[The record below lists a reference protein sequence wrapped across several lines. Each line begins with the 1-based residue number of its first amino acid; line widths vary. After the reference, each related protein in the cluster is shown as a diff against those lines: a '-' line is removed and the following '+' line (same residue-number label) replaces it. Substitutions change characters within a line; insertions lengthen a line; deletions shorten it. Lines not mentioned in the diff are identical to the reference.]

1 MNISSNQI
9 SLDSIFTNNL
19 RKDAR
24 SVSVATLLSDRYLR
38 RINYAPYYQRNY
50 VWEKDKRSFFIESIF
65 LGTEIPPIVFYK
77 KGTQV
82 EVIDGRQRFET
93 IKRFR
98 EDDFALHASGLMEL
112 KALEG
117 KKYSTLKSDFSQLF
131 DDTKIRIFE
140 FEIIGMPD
148 LEPEVEDKVK
158 KEIFRRYNS
167 GITPL
172 NQSEVDNA
180 KYDDDDLTEYYKKRL
195 KEDDDVY
202 ELIKECF
209 FANKN
214 KSKKELIVDMVTELR
229 KLLILDKIPISKYA
243 DSGKSLLIEMLYDK
257 FVEEQGEDGV
267 RVENIE
273 EQLLEDIKTV
283 RSIVK
288 NGNKNVYECLIWAI
302 SVLRLN
308 NVEFSIKDNS
318 ALISKHYITNYNKYD
333 TESDHYYSNIVA
345 RFQDTASLFADLY
358 GFNFEPYMKNAS
370 FSKEIRNMQQTEED
384 VELSMDKLS
393 RLRICKPNPASK
405 PIDQILREVESEKYL
420 IRPSYQ
426 RQEKINTCKAS
437 SIIESIIL
445 GIKLPP
451 LFLYVRKDGVRE
463 VIDGQQRL
471 LTIIGFLGRKYK
483 DEDGNLVTSINNC
496 FKLKGLRILKSYN
509 NSRYTDIIND
519 IEDTILDFDIDEIE
533 IQEDINPK
541 FEPTDLFIRLN
552 NKPYPIRANTFE
564 MWNSVTDRTI
574 VERIKE
580 MKNKYSSWFY
590 LKIPRTDDYGR
601 ACDRMENEELIT
613 ILAYLC
619 YSNFK
624 NNDFLSVL
632 GFYPRLKKF
641 TCRLKDKS
649 ALTNILENLEFK
661 PFEKERFTKSLD
673 KTEEIINLIKD
684 ELLDGNI
691 TKEGFNKLLNV
702 KGLTRFSR
710 SYQEF
715 YVLWEIL
722 MNVDVTKIS
731 SFKNE
736 LISDIEAMFKLLKNV
751 DELEVD
757 EMYVNNFIGK
767 LKEVRNKYLNL

>member
-131 DDTKIRIFE
+131 DDTKIRVFE

-202 ELIKECF
+202 ELIKGCF

-214 KSKKELIVDMVTELR
+214 KSKKELIIDMVTKLR

-288 NGNKNVYECLIWAI
+288 NGNNNVYECLIWAI

-308 NVEFSIKDNS
+308 NVKFSIKDNS
-318 ALISKHYITNYNKYD
+318 TIISKHYITNYNKYD

-519 IEDTILDFDIDEIE
+519 VEDTILDFDIDEIE
-533 IQEDINPK
+533 IQEDINPR

>member
-214 KSKKELIVDMVTELR
+214 KSKMELIVDMVTELR

-288 NGNKNVYECLIWAI
+288 NGNNNVYECLIWAI

>member
-288 NGNKNVYECLIWAI
+288 NGNNNVYECLIWAI

>member
-158 KEIFRRYNS
+158 KDIFRRYNS

-288 NGNKNVYECLIWAI
+288 NGNNNVYECLIWAI

>member
-273 EQLLEDIKTV
+273 EQLLEDIKTI

-288 NGNKNVYECLIWAI
+288 NGNNNVYECLIWAI

-533 IQEDINPK
+533 IQEDINPI

>member
-1 MNISSNQI
+1 
-9 SLDSIFTNNL
+9 
-19 RKDAR
+19 
-24 SVSVATLLSDRYLR
+24 
-38 RINYAPYYQRNY
+38 
-50 VWEKDKRSFFIESIF
+50 
-65 LGTEIPPIVFYK
+65 
-77 KGTQV
+77 
-82 EVIDGRQRFET
+82 
-93 IKRFR
+93 
-98 EDDFALHASGLMEL
+98 
-112 KALEG
+112 
-117 KKYSTLKSDFSQLF
+117 
-131 DDTKIRIFE
+131 
-140 FEIIGMPD
+140 
-148 LEPEVEDKVK
+148 
-158 KEIFRRYNS
+158 
-167 GITPL
+167 
-172 NQSEVDNA
+172 
-180 KYDDDDLTEYYKKRL
+180 
-195 KEDDDVY
+195 
-202 ELIKECF
+202 
-209 FANKN
+209 
-214 KSKKELIVDMVTELR
+214 MVTELR

-243 DSGKSLLIEMLYDK
+243 DSGKSILIEMLYDK
-257 FVEEQGEDGV
+257 FVEEQGEDGI

-288 NGNKNVYECLIWAI
+288 NGNNNVYECLIWAI

-509 NSRYTDIIND
+509 NCRYTDIIND
-519 IEDTILDFDIDEIE
+519 VEDTILDFDIDEIE

-590 LKIPRTDDYGR
+590 LKIPKTDDYGR

-736 LISDIEAMFKLLKNV
+736 LILDIEAMFKLLKNV

-767 LKEVRNKYLNL
+767 LKEVRNKDLNL

>member
-288 NGNKNVYECLIWAI
+288 NGNNNVYECLIWAI

-731 SFKNE
+731 SFKNK

>member
-243 DSGKSLLIEMLYDK
+243 DSGKSLQIEMLYDK

-288 NGNKNVYECLIWAI
+288 NGNNNVYECLIWAI